1 SHIHDVLDHRLM
13 DIQDAMEKEM
23 EEITLADVIKEA
35 REKVNI

>member
-1 SHIHDVLDHRLM
+1 M

>member
-1 SHIHDVLDHRLM
+1 M

-23 EEITLADVIKEA
+23 EEITLADVVKEA